1 MSVAPNFSEAL
12 RRQREAFADRY
23 EASRA
28 LTETAADVDAMFA
41 DDEAEPINNYAERR
55 GE

>member
-1 MSVAPNFSEAL
+1 MSAAPNFSEAL

-23 EASRA
+23 EASQM
-28 LTETAADVDAMFA
+28 LTDAATDVDAMFA
-41 DDEAEPINNYAERR
+41 DDEAEPITNYADRR

>member
-12 RRQREAFADRY
+12 RRQRVAFADLY
-23 EASRA
+23 KESRMLA
-28 LTETAADVDAMFA
+28 ETAADVDAMFA
-41 DDEAEPINNYAERR
+41 DDEAEPITNYAERR